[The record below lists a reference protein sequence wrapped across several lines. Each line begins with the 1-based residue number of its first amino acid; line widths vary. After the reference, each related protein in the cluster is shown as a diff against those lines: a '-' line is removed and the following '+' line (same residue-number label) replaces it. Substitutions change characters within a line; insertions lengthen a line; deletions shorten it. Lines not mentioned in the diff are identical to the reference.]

1 MDTRSKHVFAETNS
15 GEVIHDLNHV
25 IWQVWHELGGQVPRP
40 RIRQVAMQVA
50 AGFRNATVTTYIPLY
65 IRHLTREWLKEEI
78 RRKPIRHRSRDV
90 DTDFLNSVKATAFE
104 QKKGDKT

>member
-1 MDTRSKHVFAETNS
+1 MDIRSKHVFAETNDS
-15 GEVIHDLNHV
+15 DVKHDLNHLV
-25 IWQVWHELGGQVPRP
+25 WQVWHELGGQVPRA

-78 RRKPIRHRSRDV
+78 RSKPIHHRSRDV
-90 DTDFLNSVKATAFE
+90 HTAFPNSVKATAFE